1 MAARAAL
8 LKEDGLFMR
17 WKWYLPS
24 TGEKMG
30 LSALTGLSPSKVV
43 AAQKSFLPPMLQCH
57 TVVAPNLFGTG
68 GSVSWKT
75 IFAWGGVQCG
85 MGCDAVDKG
94 GWGGM
99 RVGWVG

>member
-8 LKEDGLFMR
+8 LKEDGFFMR

-30 LSALTGLSPSKVV
+30 LSALTGISPSKVV
-43 AAQKSFLPPMLQCH
+43 AAQKSFLQPMLQCH

>member
-8 LKEDGLFMR
+8 LKEDGFFMR

-30 LSALTGLSPSKVV
+30 LSALTGISPSKVV

-68 GSVSWKT
+68 GLVSWKT
-75 IFAWGGVQCG
+75 ILHGVGCSVGWGVMRWTKEGGV
-85 MGCDAVDKG
+85 A
-94 GWGGM
+94 
-99 RVGWVG
+99 

>member
-30 LSALTGLSPSKVV
+30 LSVLTGLSPSKVV
-43 AAQKSFLPPMLQCH
+43 AAQKPFPPPMLQCRA
-57 TVVAPNLFGTG
+57 VVAPNLFGTRG
-68 GSVSWKT
+68 PVSWKT
-75 IFAWGGVQCG
+75 VFAWGGVQCG
-85 MGCDAVDKG
+85 MRYDAVDKG

-99 RVGWVG
+99 RVG